1 MSSAKIAAAL
11 VGGYVLGRT
20 KKAKTAIGVTLW
32 LTGRNH
38 DPKDVLRDQAV
49 KLLKSPQGEQLL
61 AQVRGPVVEAGRR
74 AALSVYES
82 QVERLTENLQQR
94 TQQLTET
101 LTEKGGTTAK
111 AAAGAVTDVLKTVP
125 GAGGK
130 KDEQSPAGEEAD
142 GTPGGQAEGSS
153 GGQAEGGPD
162 EQAEGSAR
170 DQREGAAA
178 DQAEEPDQ
186 GSTDAEQEEAEVEEQ
201 GPDDGEGD
209 RRPAGRAPAPT
220 RGARRRPPVAEAK

>member
-20 KKAKTAIGVTLW
+20 KKAKTAIGVALW
-32 LTGRNH
+32 LTGRHH

-49 KLLKSPQGEQLL
+49 KLLKSPQGEELL

-94 TQQLTET
+94 TQQLAET

-130 KDEQSPAGEEAD
+130 KDEQAPAGEEAD
-142 GTPGGQAEGSS
+142 GTPEGQAEGSP
-153 GGQAEGGPD
+153 G
-162 EQAEGSAR
+162 EQAEGSTG
-170 DQREGAAA
+170 DQRDGAAG
-178 DQAEEPDQ
+178 DQAEESDQ
-186 GSTDAEQEEAEVEEQ
+186 GSTGAEREEAETEEK
-201 GPDDGEGD
+201 GSDDSDGE
-209 RRPAGRAPAPT
+209 RRPAGRAPAPA
-220 RGARRRPPVAEAK
+220 RGARPRPLMAEAE

>member
-1 MSSAKIAAAL
+1 MSNAKIAAAL

-20 KKAKTAIGVTLW
+20 KKAKAAIGVALW

-61 AQVRGPVVEAGRR
+61 AQVRGPVVEASRR
-74 AALSVYES
+74 AALSVYEA

-94 TQQLTET
+94 TQQFTET

-111 AAAGAVTDVLKTVP
+111 AAAGAVSDVLKTVP

-130 KDEQSPAGEEAD
+130 TDEQAPAGQETDGGPGDQAD
-142 GTPGGQAEGSS
+142 GTTS
-153 GGQAEGGPD
+153 
-162 EQAEGSAR
+162 
-170 DQREGAAA
+170 
-178 DQAEEPDQ
+178 DQADSGPGDQTEESDQ
-186 GSTDAEQEEAEVEEQ
+186 GPAEAEQEEAETEEQ
-201 GPDDGEGD
+201 GPDDGDEG
-209 RRPAGRAPAPT
+209 RRPAGRAPAPD
-220 RGARRRPPVAEAK
+220 RGARRRPLMAEAE